1 MTRITAIVASIGL
14 TCLSACTTVQERQS
28 SNSNFDYVQEPEAK
42 IYQVPDGLHKP
53 VLTDDYTIPQVGPD
67 APAGLVGEKVT
78 IMSPALVLPLV
89 SGSHIEEGMKEA
101 TVWFDQIDDSQP
113 LDTTIWNSLIN
124 YLEEQGIGVVNF
136 DKEKQTLVT
145 DWMIIETTEEDG
157 SWYSW
162 TTTERSVGRRF
173 EFNLEVKPHGRTAA
187 LHATLKD
194 YLETYGEEVIA
205 ELDAEQQRRNEVD
218 VLNQVIGHYEHQIR
232 VADARRLRE
241 IRRGLSM
248 ELGFDRNGDS
258 AYMVDGEYDVVWPRL
273 LLVLR
278 KLGFNVKDLD
288 KSTGLLFV
296 TYGQAEESWWSG
308 LFSSNDD
315 ELNLDKDDYRFQVNK
330 AGNKTSITLM
340 DEDSEPFEVTKVTEL
355 FDSFARVMAANDL
368 DI

>member
-28 SNSNFDYVQEPEAK
+28 SNSSFEYLQEPEA
-42 IYQVPDGLHKP
+42 QHFLVPDGLHEPEVK
-53 VLTDDYTIPQVGPD
+53 DDFAIPALGPD
-67 APAGLVGEKVT
+67 APKELIGDKVT
-78 IMSPALVLPLV
+78 VISPALVLPLV
-89 SGSHIEEGMKEA
+89 SGSHIEEGRKEA

-136 DKEKQTLVT
+136 DKENQTLVT
-145 DWMIIETTEEDG
+145 DWMIIETTEDDG

-162 TTTERSVGRRF
+162 TSTERSVGRRF
-173 EFNLEVKPHGRTAA
+173 EFNLDMKPHGRTAA
-187 LHATLKD
+187 LKASLKD

-205 ELDAEQQRRNEVD
+205 DLDAEQQRRNEVD
-218 VLNQVIGHYEHQIR
+218 VLNKVIGHYEHQIR

-241 IRRGLSM
+241 IRRGLDM

-258 AYMVDGEYDVVWPRL
+258 AFMVDGDYDVVWPRL

-288 KSTGLLFV
+288 KSNGLLFV
-296 TYGQAEESWWSG
+296 TYGQAETSWWSR
-308 LFSSNDD
+308 LFSSEEQ
-315 ELNLDKDDYRFQVNK
+315 ELDLDKDDYRFQVNK
-330 AGNKTSITLM
+330 AGTKTTITLM
-340 DEDSEPFEVTKVTEL
+340 DEESEPFPVAKVTQL
-355 FDSFARVMAANDL
+355 FEPFAKTMAANDL